1 MGGMIHKLGRLIF
14 IGGLLAATTVVTAT
28 EADSE
33 TRIYDFPLLD
43 FPYNNGRAPSMKQS
57 LQLSNDFTYGMHNAW
72 LDLAAEQGMRDWAS
86 QKLPIYLFDYM
97 AMALPLGAG
106 WLHEEW
112 HRAVLG
118 RRGID
123 SYNGVYDFNWA
134 SPTISVSRVQDE
146 ALIALKRDYPQEF
159 VRLHAAGFESQY
171 EQNLEFEKHAFFNRH
186 SPVMG
191 AQLWL
196 NHLNNI
202 LYMDA
207 CASGAWDTENDR
219 INLVE
224 RTIAVRDSSGMD
236 CKAWTYDLF
245 RPHEAYSARGQH
257 PSGVG
262 IDRYIKWSDLTSDEQ
277 RYLTRQRNLSLL
289 NLIDPFLF
297 GQQQLSTPS
306 SNWHWNAN
314 LRHMLTPFGY
324 DIAANVFLKSRDDF
338 DIFTAVHTYH
348 NDQTSSLGL
357 DVTLPRYSAR
367 LFDTPV
373 HITPRV
379 FAWMQP
385 ENLMFRDPAAKLG
398 GLMSVRV
405 DVPASGGWEVY
416 GEIEG
421 KSKGW
426 VAGNEYLGNN
436 MAMRFGLTKVIE
448 TKSRWKNAVPA
459 VEKAVAP

>member
-1 MGGMIHKLGRLIF
+1 MNRKHTAKLRNVIF
-14 IGGLLAATTVVTAT
+14 VVAALFLSSAFAGNN
-28 EADSE
+28 ADTE

-43 FPYNNGRAPSMKQS
+43 FPYNIGRAPSMKQS
-57 LQLSNDFTYGMHNAW
+57 MQLSNDFTYGLHNAW
-72 LDLAAEQGMRDWAS
+72 LDLTAEQGVRDWAS
-86 QKLPIYLFDYM
+86 QELPIYLFDYM

-106 WLHEEW
+106 WMHEEW

-123 SYNGVYDFNWA
+123 SYNGLYDFNL
-134 SPTISVSRVQDE
+134 SSSTVSVSRVQDE
-146 ALIALKRDYPQEF
+146 SLIALKRDYPQEF

-171 EQNLEFEKHAFFNRH
+171 EQNLEFEKQAFFNRH

-196 NHLNNI
+196 NHLGNI

-207 CASGAWDTENDR
+207 CASNAWDAENDR
-219 INLVE
+219 INLLE
-224 RTIAVRDSSGMD
+224 RTIVVRDSSGMD

-257 PSGVG
+257 PTGVG
-262 IDRYIKWSDLTSDEQ
+262 IDRYIKWSDLTADEQ

-297 GQQQLSTPS
+297 GQQQFSLPS
-306 SNWHWNAN
+306 GDWRWNAN

-324 DIAANVFLKSRDDF
+324 DIAANVFLKSRDNLY
-338 DIFTAVHTYH
+338 IFGAVHTYH
-348 NDQTSSLGL
+348 NDQTTALGL
-357 DVTLPRYSAR
+357 DVTLPRYPAS
-367 LFDTPV
+367 LFGQPV
-373 HITPRV
+373 HVTPRV

-385 ENLMFRDPAAKLG
+385 ENLMFHDPAAKLG
-398 GLMSVRV
+398 GLASVRV
-405 DVPASGGWEVY
+405 DVPVGDGWEVY
-416 GEIEG
+416 GEMVG

-426 VAGNEYLGNN
+426 VAGNEYLGNSTALRMGFN
-436 MAMRFGLTKVIE
+436 KVIE
-448 TKSRWKNAVPA
+448 TKARWKQVVSATEIP
-459 VEKAVAP
+459 